1 MRSIALD
8 SHTASRGQENS
19 AYPQRLAVA
28 DTRVSWDVPWGD
40 YSPDTWTHPDVYTN
54 SRELETGHKWADPPD
69 VPHSELEGRVTFAG
83 DGEAKSLGT
92 CLPFDTT
99 GKPLNPVGRT
109 GLGGRGM
116 LGKWGP
122 NHAADPIVT
131 RVHAGRLQVVSIQR
145 RDTKQWALPGGMVDD
160 DEAVS
165 TTVRREFEEEAGA
178 ISDPALRQKFGTR
191 VATLFETGKQI
202 YRGYIDDPRNTVT
215 SPPLH
220 IPS

>member
-1 MRSIALD
+1 
-8 SHTASRGQENS
+8 
-19 AYPQRLAVA
+19 
-28 DTRVSWDVPWGD
+28 
-40 YSPDTWTHPDVYTN
+40 
-54 SRELETGHKWADPPD
+54 
-69 VPHSELEGRVTFAG
+69 
-83 DGEAKSLGT
+83 
-92 CLPFDTT
+92 
-99 GKPLNPVGRT
+99 
-109 GLGGRGM
+109 M
-116 LGKWGP
+116 LGKWGR

-131 RVHAGRLQVVSIQR
+131 RVHAGRLQVVLIQR
-145 RDTKQWALPGGMVDD
+145 RDTKQWALPGGMVDNG
-160 DEAVS
+160 EAVS